1 MTAEGSSIPHGLLTV
16 ISAPSG
22 AGKNTV
28 IDEMLRLRPGLYF
41 SVSAT
46 TRQPRKGETD
56 AVSYHFVTRGEFAA
70 LIDAGELLEYAE
82 YDGNLYG
89 TPRREIIENLG
100 LGRDCI
106 MDIDVQGA
114 RSIRENLP
122 GAVTIFLTPPDMRE
136 LERRLRARGTDSE
149 EKLQSRLAIARGE
162 LREAELFDHIVIN
175 DDFGRAA
182 RAILDIIDNTKNER
196 NGA

>member
-1 MTAEGSSIPHGLLTV
+1 MTGEGNARGLLTV
-16 ISAPSG
+16 VSAPSG

-28 IDEMLRLRPGLYF
+28 IAEILRLRPGLYF

-46 TRQPRKGETD
+46 TRPPRQGETD
-56 AVSYHFVTRGEFAA
+56 AVSYHFVTRGEFTA

-82 YDGNLYG
+82 YAGDLYG
-89 TPRREIIENLG
+89 TPKREIIDNLG
-100 LGRDCI
+100 CGRDCI

-114 RSIRENLP
+114 RSIREKIP
-122 GAVTIFLTPPDMRE
+122 EAVTIFLTVSGIPE

-175 DDFGRAA
+175 DDVSRAA
-182 RAILDIIDNTKNER
+182 REILDIMDKAKNER
-196 NGA
+196 NDA